1 MSKDVSNHKRRP
13 HEQRNPEFSRSRH
26 TKWEV
31 TRGRLWLMFPY
42 FVLGGCCYSV
52 TTLCLTLCDPM
63 GCSTPSFPFTISRS
77 LLNSCP
83 LSWWCHSTITS
94 SVTHFSSC
102 PQSYPA
108 SGSFPISRIFASC
121 DRSIGVSASTSVLPM
136 NIQRW
141 FPSGLTGLIF
151 SLSKGHLR
159 VLSSTTVGK
168 HQFFGSQPFLWSN
181 SHIHNDYWKTIALDL
196 C

>member
-1 MSKDVSNHKRRP
+1 MSKDVNNHKRRP
-13 HEQRNPEFSRSRH
+13 NEQRNPEFSRSRH

-42 FVLGGCCYSV
+42 SVLSGGCCYPV

-83 LSWWCHSTITS
+83 LSWWCHSTISS
-94 SVTHFSSC
+94 SVTPFSSC

-108 SGSFPISRIFASC
+108 SGSFPISRIFASR
-121 DRSIGVSASTSVLPM
+121 DRSIGASASTSVLPV
-136 NIQRW
+136 NTQGW
-141 FPSGLTGLIF
+141 FS
-151 SLSKGHLR
+151 
-159 VLSSTTVGK
+159 
-168 HQFFGSQPFLWSN
+168 FFFFLN
-181 SHIHNDYWKTIALDL
+181 FILFLNFT
-196 C
+196 